1 VGIPD
6 WGCGIGSGRLL
17 GPPLA
22 FLSLLPQGGHDD
34 ANHAADALDEDG
46 RGAKTR
52 PGLDRDKLGGNTA
65 AVVVGR
71 GGAPD
76 LRAFIPPSPGGRVC
90 NLAADALD
98 EDEGFKTRPG
108 LDRDKLDELAA
119 SVEAGRVGVPEQM
132 AGYAAASGP

>member
-1 VGIPD
+1 MELGL
-6 WGCGIGSGRLL
+6 GACS

-22 FLSLLPQGGHDD
+22 YLPLLPQGGQDD

-52 PGLDRDKLGGNTA
+52 PGLDRDKLDGKTA
-65 AVVVGR
+65 SYEVGR
-71 GGAPD
+71 GGAPV
-76 LRAFIPPSPGGRVC
+76 LLAVSQPLPGGRVC

-108 LDRDKLDELAA
+108 LDRDKPDETAA

-132 AGYAAASGP
+132 ADYAATSGP